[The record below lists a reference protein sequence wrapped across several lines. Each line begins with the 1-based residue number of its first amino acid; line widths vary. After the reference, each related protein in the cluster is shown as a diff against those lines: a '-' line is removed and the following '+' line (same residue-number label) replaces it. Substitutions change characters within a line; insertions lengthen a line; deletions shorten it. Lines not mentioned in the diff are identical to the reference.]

1 MTKLSN
7 IMLLGLPNS
16 GKTHYSAQFYG
27 RVTRV
32 DSCSLNIR
40 VDKGAPPDLTLFE
53 DAFSSLAAGKTAQ
66 RTSTNTFGNITL
78 PLISQSKQ
86 KIDLTWPDYA
96 GEQLK
101 SVFLDRVVNNQWIEL
116 LESASGWVLVIR
128 LDEEIVIQDRLQQL
142 LTHTPTSGLS
152 AEKNEDIQKN
162 SIEPIWDANSK
173 WIEIIQIL
181 LHSCHISSQ
190 NLISTPKLAILLS
203 CYDRLDEKNKFETPR
218 NMLRAKLPLLDTYL
232 HSIWNE
238 DNIGVWGVSA
248 LGKNLEEDISDDSF
262 VDEGPE
268 TQGWIITPEGKQ
280 ISDLTLPISWL
291 IQA

>member
-1 MTKLSN
+1 MAKLSN

-32 DSCSLNIR
+32 DTCSLNIR
-40 VDKGAPPDLTLFE
+40 VDEGAPPDLTLFE

-101 SVFLDRVVNNQWIEL
+101 SVFLDRVVNKQWIEL
-116 LESASGWVLVIR
+116 LETASGWVLIIR

-142 LTHTPTSGLS
+142 LKSPPSS
-152 AEKNEDIQKN
+152 ALELGRNDDIQKN
-162 SIEPIWDANSK
+162 NIDTIWDSNSK

-181 LHSCHISSQ
+181 LHSCHISFH
-190 NLISTPKLAILLS
+190 NPIFTPKLAILLS
-203 CYDRLDEKNKFETPR
+203 CYDRLEEKFKLETPR
-218 NMLRAKLPLLDTYL
+218 NTLRAKLPLLDTYL
-232 HSIWNE
+232 HSIWNK
-238 DNIGVWGVSA
+238 DNISVWGISA

-268 TQGWIITPEGKQ
+268 SQGWIITPEGEQ